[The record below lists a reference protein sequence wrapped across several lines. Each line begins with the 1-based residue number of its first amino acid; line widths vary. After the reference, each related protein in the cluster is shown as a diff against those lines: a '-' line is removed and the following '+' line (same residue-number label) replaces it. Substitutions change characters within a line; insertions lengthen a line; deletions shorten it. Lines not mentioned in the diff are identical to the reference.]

1 MYGLVL
7 HGEDGDKVPVE
18 IEALVVRE
26 EDLVRLED
34 DGVGDDAFGDLDGV
48 EGVVLER
55 VPRVGRH
62 RLVVPV
68 QLVHRRVVLLGDER
82 GRAYDHVLAVLR
94 EEAALPVECSGNEGV
109 LVHFTFVTNN
119 SPNSRRKSGVLNAF
133 EGLWFLP

>member
-1 MYGLVL
+1 ML

-55 VPRVGRH
+55 VPGVGGY
-62 RLVVPV
+62 RLVVHV
-68 QLVHRRVVLLGDER
+68 KLVHWRGVLLGDER
-82 GRAYDHVLAVLR
+82 GRPHYDVLAVLGEQTALSV
-94 EEAALPVECSGNEGV
+94 EEIQNFKSAGFNCETPVHMIC
-109 LVHFTFVTNN
+109 
-119 SPNSRRKSGVLNAF
+119 
-133 EGLWFLP
+133 